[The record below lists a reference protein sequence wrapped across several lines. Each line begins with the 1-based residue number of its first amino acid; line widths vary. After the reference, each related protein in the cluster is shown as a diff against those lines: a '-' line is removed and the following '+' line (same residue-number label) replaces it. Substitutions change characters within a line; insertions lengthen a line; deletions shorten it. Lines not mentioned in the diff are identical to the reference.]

1 METNNSKIK
10 MNLTMIGILAKVII
24 PTYPSIKRIK
34 ILIEIEIKVKLK
46 KILSNK
52 IHNDINRIKIK
63 QKKKLRHIKN

>member
-1 METNNSKIK
+1 